1 MFDETT
7 VDTENG
13 SLVTLPEL
21 SARLSIG
28 DRGEV
33 REMQLSAIQLEC

>member
-1 MFDETT
+1 MFDETI

-33 REMQLSAIQLEC
+33 VEMLLTAIQY